1 MGIFEEVIRNNYLP
15 LVPTDE
21 NKERIRKYEELWTKI
36 RNAIRLKTDNSDDYE
51 EKYTK
56 IRFNG
61 DYDLPQR

>member
-21 NKERIRKYEELWTKI
+21 NKEIIRKYEELWTKI
-36 RNAIRLKTDNSDDYE
+36 RNAIRSKTDSSDDYE

-56 IRFNG
+56 IRFSW

>member
-56 IRFNG
+56 IRFNW

>member
-36 RNAIRLKTDNSDDYE
+36 RNAIRLKTDNSDDCE

-56 IRFNG
+56 IRFNW